1 MSSDETEFKVGDK
14 VRLTGEEWAYS
25 ERDEYG
31 IGTIHTVTGFDE
43 DGNPRLNNGYW
54 FILQGE
60 GYDAEVLASLE
71 ETATRVFGEPQ
82 TVHDISSFEQSVRY
96 HTGKIADLLISK
108 NLSYGNSALN
118 PIRVF
123 SKSDRM
129 EQLYTRLD
137 DKLSRVQKGH
147 EYPGDDTIRD
157 IIGYCTLILI
167 AREGE

>member
-1 MSSDETEFKVGDK
+1 MTEFKVGDR
-14 VRLTGEEWAYS
+14 VRYAYDGDEGPITAIHDDGRITVAFEEDGECNMYTKDLQLVTIGTKTFAETRHEEPPLAPW
-25 ERDEYG
+25 ERDLLD
-31 IGTIHTVTGFDE
+31 T
-43 DGNPRLNNGYW
+43 P
-54 FILQGE
+54 
-60 GYDAEVLASLE
+60 
-71 ETATRVFGEPQ
+71 
-82 TVHDISSFEQSVRY
+82 FEQNVRRILDGVAD
-96 HTGKIADLLISK
+96 TIAAK

-123 SKSDRM
+123 SKADRT